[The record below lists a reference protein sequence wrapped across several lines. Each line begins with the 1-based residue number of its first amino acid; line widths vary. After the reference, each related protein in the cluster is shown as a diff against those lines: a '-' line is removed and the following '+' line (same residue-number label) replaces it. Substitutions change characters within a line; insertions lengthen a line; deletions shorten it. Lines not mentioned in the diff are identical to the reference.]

1 MVLLVYQSWLLA
13 VLVALILLPFI
24 LLFCAHNF
32 GVYIY
37 HTRGGISLIT
47 LAFLVALFFCFK
59 YQPANA
65 FIVMIQ

>member
-24 LLFCAHNF
+24 LFFCAHNF
-32 GVYIY
+32 GIY
-37 HTRGGISLIT
+37 FVHTRGGISIT
-47 LAFLVALFFCFK
+47 ILLFLVALFFCFK

-65 FIVMIQ
+65 FIVMVQ